1 VWRKGAEKF
10 QLFGHGRYLEGC
22 AVFAVMQ
29 SEILRDYCG
38 RVSGALCRTSIME
51 CDLEIYW

>member
-1 VWRKGAEKF
+1 VEKF

-38 RVSGALCRTSIME
+38 RVSGAVCRTSIME